1 MISTS
6 PMDLGLTGR
15 PALVAAASRGMGR
28 ATALALA
35 EEGASVAICGRD
47 RGAVQATREEIAE
60 RTGATV
66 VAITADVSSE
76 EGALGFVREG
86 SEALGGCEI
95 LVANAGGPPHGHFED
110 LSDDDFRAA
119 LELSFF
125 STIRMAREAIPRM
138 RAAGFGRIVVIGS
151 LAVKQPIPGLILSN
165 SIRAG
170 LMGWAKTLADEVGP
184 DGITVNAVLP
194 GWIDT
199 DRLRPVVQARAEA
212 SGRSF
217 EEEAREQASELPLRR
232 IGDPREVG
240 DVVAFLCSERASY
253 LTGCLI
259 QVDGG
264 LYRGLF

>member
-1 MISTS
+1 
-6 PMDLGLTGR
+6 
-15 PALVAAASRGMGR
+15 MGR

-35 EEGASVAICGRD
+35 EEGAEVAICARD
-47 RGAVQATREEIAE
+47 GGALEATRDEIAD

-66 VAITADVSSE
+66 VAVPADVSTE
-76 EGALGFVREG
+76 EGAVRFVREG
-86 SEALGGCEI
+86 SEALGGCQI
-95 LVANAGGPPHGHFED
+95 LVANAGGPPGGRFED
-110 LSDDDFRAA
+110 LSDDDFRAT
-119 LELSFF
+119 LELNFF
-125 STIRMAREAIPRM
+125 STLRMAREAIPRM
-138 RAAGFGRIVVIGS
+138 RQAGYGRIVIVGS

-170 LMGWAKTLADEVGP
+170 LMGWARTLADEVGP
-184 DGITVNAVLP
+184 HGITVNAVLP

-199 DRLRPVVQARAEA
+199 ERLRPVVEARAEA
-212 SGRSF
+212 SGRSVD
-217 EEEAREQASELPLRR
+217 EEATEQAAEVPLRR

-253 LTGCLI
+253 LTGCFI